1 MKQKRTMAK
10 ENHSQSN
17 RAKKATGLK
26 SPLLERAW
34 TYMPEGIRQ
43 TVSSEPIIPAIAAK
57 AKGIAAQN
65 PDFIRS
71 DQGQVV
77 GILPDTE
84 IFYGPSSGLEE
95 LRELV
100 GRFWTH
106 AYHLTNKPGIPPQ
119 GLDKKNVAIV
129 SGATEGLA
137 IVMHLFAF
145 KQNVGLMP
153 LYWSNYKGIILNA
166 GGNPVA
172 INFFNEDYNVD
183 FKNVEQIIRK
193 SKITSL
199 LINFPNNPSGDVLT
213 EEELE
218 QLADLARRLNLII
231 VSDEVYNFIRY
242 KGEPQSMLSF
252 APERT
257 VAISSASK
265 EYLIPGA
272 RVGYVIAAEET
283 FTNSWMPKL
292 IRSFSSSPN
301 VLGQRIL
308 LDILKDEV
316 RDFDEGRSPRIITDI
331 KEELETRCGL
341 IISILQEKGFE
352 LAGRDKDFPSGAI
365 SVLARLPKD
374 IDLDDKAFVDKA
386 MELQKFSAVPA
397 SVFGAPGCVRFGYA
411 GMTQET
417 IRKFSKNLQDVLD
430 SVRKKN

>member
-1 MKQKRTMAK
+1 MSEKSHSHSNQNKRIP
-10 ENHSQSN
+10 E
-17 RAKKATGLK
+17 LK
-26 SPLLERAW
+26 TPLLERAR

-43 TVSSEPIIPAIAAK
+43 TVSSEPIIPAIAAR
-57 AKGIAAQN
+57 AKVIAAQN
-65 PDFIRS
+65 SDFIRS

-77 GILPDTE
+77 GILPDNE
-84 IFYGPSSGLEE
+84 VYYGPSSGLEE

-100 GRFWTH
+100 GRFWTY
-106 AYHLTNKPGIPPQ
+106 AYRLKNKPGISPQ

-145 KQNVGLMP
+145 QQNVGLMP

-172 INFFNEDYNVD
+172 IKFFNEDYEVD

-193 SKITSL
+193 NKITSL

-213 EEELE
+213 DEELY
-218 QLADLARRLNLII
+218 QLADLARRFNLII

-257 VAISSASK
+257 VVISSASK

-283 FTNSWMPKL
+283 FTNSLMPKL

-308 LDILKDEV
+308 IDILKDEV
-316 RDFDEGRSPRIITDI
+316 RDFDEGRSPRIITKI
-331 KEELETRCGL
+331 KEELKTRCDL

-374 IDLDDKAFVDKA
+374 IELDDKAFVEKA
-386 MELQKFSAVPA
+386 LELQKFSAVPA
-397 SVFGAPGCVRFGYA
+397 SVFGAPGCIRFGYA

-417 IRKFSKNLQDVLD
+417 IRKFSKNLQEVLD
-430 SVRKKN
+430 SIRKKS

>member
-1 MKQKRTMAK
+1 MSEK
-10 ENHSQSN
+10 NHSLSSQN
-17 RAKKATGLK
+17 KMTPELQ

-34 TYMPEGIRQ
+34 AYMPEGMRQ
-43 TVSSEPIIPAIAAK
+43 TVTSEPIIPAIAAK
-57 AKGIAAQN
+57 AKVIAAQN

-77 GILPDTE
+77 GILPDKE
-84 IFYGPSSGLEE
+84 VYYGPSSGLEE

-106 AYHLTNKPGIPPQ
+106 AYRLQNKPGIPPQ

-137 IVMHLFAF
+137 IVMHLFASR
-145 KQNVGLMP
+145 QNVGLMP

-166 GGNPVA
+166 GGNPMVVK
-172 INFFNEDYNVD
+172 FFDENYRID
-183 FKNVEQIIRK
+183 FKNIEQIIRK
-193 SKITSL
+193 NKITSL

-213 EEELE
+213 VDELQ

-231 VSDEVYNFIRY
+231 IADEVYNFIRY
-242 KGEPQSMLSF
+242 KGEPQSMLAF

-257 VAISSASK
+257 LVVSSASK

-272 RVGYVIAAEET
+272 RVGYVIAAEEP
-283 FTNSWMPKL
+283 FTSSWMPKM

-301 VLGQRIL
+301 VLGQHIL
-308 LDILKDEV
+308 VDILKNEV
-316 RDFDEGRSPRIITDI
+316 KDFEEGQPPRVITGI
-331 KEELETRCGL
+331 KKELKTRCSL

-352 LAGRDKDFPSGAI
+352 LAGRDEDFPSGAI

-374 IDLDDKAFVDKA
+374 IELDDKAFVDKA
-386 MELQKFSAVPA
+386 LELKKFSAVPA
-397 SVFGAPGCVRFGYA
+397 SVFGAPGCIRFGYA

-417 IRKFSKNLQDVLD
+417 IKKFSQNLQDVLD
-430 SVRKKN
+430 SIRKKS

>member
-1 MKQKRTMAK
+1 VKQKRNMSK

-17 RAKKATGLK
+17 RVKKAAGLK
-26 SPLLERAW
+26 PPLLERAW
-34 TYMPEGIRQ
+34 TYMHEGIRQ
-43 TVSSEPIIPAIAAK
+43 TVSSEPIIPAIAAR
-57 AKGIAAQN
+57 AKVIAAQN

-106 AYHLTNKPGIPPQ
+106 AYRLTNKPGIPPQ

-172 INFFNEDYNVD
+172 IKFFNEDYEVD
-183 FKNVEQIIRK
+183 FKNVEHIIK
-193 SKITSL
+193 KNKITSL
-199 LINFPNNPSGDVLT
+199 LINFPNNPSGDILT
-213 EEELE
+213 NEELQ
-218 QLADLARRLNLII
+218 QLATLARRFNLII

-257 VAISSASK
+257 VVVSSASK

-283 FTNSWMPKL
+283 FTNSLMPKL

-308 LDILKDEV
+308 IDILKDEV
-316 RDFDEGRSPRIITDI
+316 RDFDEGRSPRIITKI
-331 KEELETRCGL
+331 KEELKTRCDL

-374 IDLDDKAFVDKA
+374 IELDDKAFVDKA